1 MSPEP
6 EHCQHTAS
14 NPYFEFYKKIKILG
28 SAVGQGGTGFG
39 LIEAYVRTGVLHKE
53 SDPAPS
59 LT

>member
-1 MSPEP
+1 M
-6 EHCQHTAS
+6 AS

-28 SAVGQGGTGFG
+28 SAVGQEGTGLG
-39 LIEAYVRTGVLHKE
+39 LTEAYVRTGVLHKE